1 MPATPCAFPGHDKV
15 TSTQGFYNLPRREV
29 FITLAGVMMA
39 MFLGS
44 LDQTVVSTAMPRIMA
59 DLGGFS
65 HYTWVT
71 TAYLVTST
79 IMMPVIGRLT
89 DMYGRKGFYIAG
101 IAIFLVGSVLSGLSQ
116 TLTQLIIF
124 RAIQGIGGGIMMANA
139 FIVIGD
145 LFPPAERGKYQ
156 GMTTAVFGLSSVI
169 GPTLGGFLTDNL
181 SWHWIFYINIP
192 LGIPIMLLFIRYFPH
207 IRPAARKHQVDILGL
222 MTLTVSVVTLMLGL
236 TWAGVEY
243 DWVSPQII
251 ITLTIAAVMAV
262 LFVIVESRAPEPII
276 PLALFRNRIFSLTM
290 VIVFIAG
297 FGMFGAI
304 VFVPLYFQGVLGRS
318 ATSSGSFLVPMMLAM
333 TVASLLSGQAL
344 SRLGGHYRIQG
355 LIGMAIMATGVFLL
369 SQMTVETPHTHAIF
383 NIILVGLGIGTA
395 LPLLTIAVQNAVPY
409 RVMGIAT
416 SSVQFFRSIGATLGL
431 AVFGSVMASRFA
443 SELPARVPEA
453 VKEALPPNTMSELTS
468 NPQALVNP
476 DAMAKLEEAFEP
488 FGPQGAEMMQ
498 QLMHGLREALAI
510 SLTAVFLIGVVAVA
524 LGFIATIFLKELPLQ
539 KRYQI
544 EEEGEVVTAGSPAQK
559 VAPAQADPESADCQQ
574 QDKAHSSSQ
583 QDAKPS
589 S

>member
-1 MPATPCAFPGHDKV
+1 M

-29 FITLAGVMMA
+29 FLTLAGVMMA

-59 DLGGFS
+59 DLGGFDR
-65 HYTWVT
+65 YTWVT

-79 IMMPVIGRLT
+79 IMMPIIGRLT
-89 DMYGRKGFYIAG
+89 DMYGRKWFYIAG
-101 IAIFLVGSVLSGLSQ
+101 IAIFLAGSVLSGLSQ

-124 RAIQGIGGGIMMANA
+124 RALQGIGGGIMMANA

-192 LGIPIMLLFIRYFPH
+192 IGIPVIVLFIRYFPH
-207 IRPAARKHQVDILGL
+207 IRPAMRKHQIDVLGL
-222 MTLTVSVVTLMLGL
+222 MALTLSVVSLMLGL

-243 DWVSPQII
+243 DWISPQII
-251 ITLTIAAVMAV
+251 ITLTTAVVMAV
-262 LFVIVESRAPEPII
+262 LFVIVESRAPEPIM
-276 PLALFRNRIFSLTM
+276 PLAMFRNRVFTLTT
-290 VIVFIAG
+290 VIIFIAG

-304 VFVPLYFQGVLGRS
+304 VFVPLFFQGVLGRS
-318 ATSSGSFLVPMMLAM
+318 ATSSGSFLVPMMLSM

-344 SRLGGHYRIQG
+344 SRFGGHYRIQG
-355 LIGMAIMATGVFLL
+355 LIGMAIMATGIFLL
-369 SQMTVETPHTHAIF
+369 SRMTVETTYAQAIF
-383 NIILVGLGIGTA
+383 NIVLVGLGIGTA
-395 LPLLTIAVQNAVPY
+395 LPLFTIAVQNAVPY

-416 SSVQFFRSIGATLGL
+416 SSVQFFRSIGAAVGL

-443 SELPARVPEA
+443 SELPAMLPET
-453 VKEALPPNTMSELTS
+453 VKQALPPDTLSGLTS

-476 DAMAKLEEAFEP
+476 DAMANLQETFDKL
-488 FGPQGAEMMQ
+488 GPQGADLMQ
-498 QLMHGLREALAI
+498 QLMHALRGALATSI
-510 SLTAVFLIGVVAVA
+510 TEVFLVGVVAVA
-524 LGFIATIFLKELPLQ
+524 LGFVATLFLKELPLQ

-544 EEEGEVVTAGSPAQK
+544 EEAGEGVPASPPAQE
-559 VAPAQADPESADCQQ
+559 AALAQANPESADCRQ
-574 QDKAHSSSQ
+574 QDEGHSSSE
-583 QDAKPS
+583 QDRKPPS
-589 S
+589 